1 MGRDVI
7 NKKKEEEKI
16 IAFRA
21 NCTPGSIVAIKEPA
35 SRRLSA
41 YRYPG
46 NRGFKSFGNQ

>member
-1 MGRDVI
+1 MGRAVTNNRND
-7 NKKKEEEKI
+7 EEKI

-21 NCTPGSIVAIKEPA
+21 NRTPGGIVAIKEPA